1 MSRRV
6 GACSNDPVADEIA
19 SQALVD
25 GATALGA
32 CLSGFFASAA
42 INDGVLLSPLT
53 ILVGGVGVGG
63 RAFDGRW
70 RQPGSGVKRPRG
82 FTEADTIPRAA
93 RVAVPCGI
101 AAAAIACAYQTGT
114 SMSSVVR
121 PALALAKKAG
131 VDGRRLALER
141 IRQQGG
147 HALKDP
153 LFARPLLLLGGP
165 SEGGVMSVEDLAPRS
180 DLDVALVSREAEGA
194 TYHEASW
201 TDQAVAAE
209 ALSLTRVVIAV
220 DVNGGFAGVAY
231 QVIEGPPLEGL
242 QVIAPI
248 GATPVMRGV
257 TRLRPGSALPMAV
270 PLALIAHGSAVD
282 SIGAEPGASRVGVHP
297 SLLLRRS
304 SATRVVERVL

>member
-1 MSRRV
+1 
-6 GACSNDPVADEIA
+6 
-19 SQALVD
+19 
-25 GATALGA
+25 
-32 CLSGFFASAA
+32 
-42 INDGVLLSPLT
+42 LLSPLT

-82 FTEADTIPRAA
+82 FTEADNIPRAA

-131 VDGRRLALER
+131 AEGRLLALER

-165 SEGGVMSVEDLAPRS
+165 SEGGVMSAEDLAPRT
-180 DLDVALVSREAEGA
+180 DLDVALVSRELSGA

-201 TDQAVAAE
+201 ASDPGPEEGRGA
-209 ALSLTRVVIAV
+209 TRVVIAI
-220 DVNGGFAGVAY
+220 DIHGGFAGVAY
-231 QVIEGPPLEGL
+231 QSIEGPPLEGL

-257 TRLRPGSALPMAV
+257 TRLRPGSALPMPA
-270 PLALIAHGSAVD
+270 PLALISHGSA
-282 SIGAEPGASRVGVHP
+282 
-297 SLLLRRS
+297 
-304 SATRVVERVL
+304 